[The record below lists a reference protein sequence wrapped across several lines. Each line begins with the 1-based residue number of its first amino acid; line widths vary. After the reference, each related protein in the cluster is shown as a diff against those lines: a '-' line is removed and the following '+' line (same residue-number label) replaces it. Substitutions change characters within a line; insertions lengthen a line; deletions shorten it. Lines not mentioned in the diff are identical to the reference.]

1 VVTTVVDGSIHLIP
15 EIHLE
20 HTEAEAATKLS
31 SELGIFIKKV
41 FPCCLKIFIAVSSIL
56 TTSHST
62 IAKAEWGNQV
72 LGLAG
77 ALILGA
83 STGRRVV
90 VERQSSEPG
99 AVARW
104 LWDHFFEPPFKQW
117 TISNGKV
124 DGINGSRRRQLR
136 PRVKAPG
143 LPTLIHNLLS
153 DQNEEAV
160 VEATIHH
167 QDLITI
173 FRTDKDAYDLIIAGL
188 EKPWLNRRTHS
199 TSYDNVFVGLTK
211 FTFR

>member
-1 VVTTVVDGSIHLIP
+1 MVNGSIHLIP
-15 EIHLE
+15 ENHLQ
-20 HTEAEAATKLS
+20 HNDAEAATKLT
-31 SELGIFIKKV
+31 SEFGMFVKES
-41 FPCCLKIFIAVSSIL
+41 VSMLFEDIYSRQHNPKYL
-56 TTSHST
+56 SFHDG
-62 IAKAEWGNQV
+62 KGGMGNQV

-90 VERQSSEPG
+90 VEKQSSEPG

-104 LWDHFFEPPFKQW
+104 LWDDYFEPPFKQW

-124 DGINGSRRRQLR
+124 DGVNGSRRHGHAS
-136 PRVKAPG
+136 K
-143 LPTLIHNLLS
+143 LPMIIRKLLS
-153 DQNEEAV
+153 WQNDEAV